1 MRPADLPRVLTP
13 AIAGRCG
20 VSRARVRTEIGRGR
34 WRQLARG
41 VVLTRPDEPRR
52 ADWAL
57 AGLAITGS
65 HGALSGWDA
74 VRLAG
79 IGSPTPP
86 GHDVLVLTTRGGS
99 RRVGQLWIRKVAA
112 SVPIRVT
119 AADDPLL
126 PLVRVVSLARAV
138 IDTALLHARPRPV
151 RALVTA
157 AVQREL
163 CSVEELTAQLR
174 CAPRRNSAALR
185 LALADAAAGARS
197 IAESE
202 AAELLR
208 IGGVPTFELNVPI
221 VYAGRVIAVADGLW
235 RALRAVVEIDSREYH
250 LSEAQWKATM
260 ARHNKLTNAGYAV
273 THYPPSA
280 IRDGG
285 LAWVAEVD
293 DWLRARALELGR
305 PSSRD
310 LGLSVG

>member
-13 AIAGRCG
+13 SIADRCG
-20 VSRARVRTEIGRGR
+20 VSRARVRTEIGRGC

-41 VVLTRPDEPRR
+41 VVLTRPDEPSR

-79 IGSPTPP
+79 IGSPAPP
-86 GHDVLVLTTRGGS
+86 RPEVLVLTTRGGS
-99 RRVGQLWIRKVAA
+99 RRAGHVWIRKVAA
-112 SVPIRVT
+112 PLPVRVT
-119 AADDPLL
+119 AADDPVL
-126 PLVRVVSLARAV
+126 PLARVVSLARAV
-138 IDTALLHARPRPV
+138 VDTALLHGRTRPV
-151 RALVTA
+151 RALVTT

-174 CAPRRNSAALR
+174 CAPRRHSAALR
-185 LALADAAAGARS
+185 RALADAAAGARS
-197 IAESE
+197 VAEAE

-221 VYAGRVIAVADGLW
+221 VHAGRVIAVADVLW
-235 RALRAVVEIDSREYH
+235 RKLRAVLEIDSREYH
-250 LSEAQWKATM
+250 LSEAQWKAMM
-260 ARHNKLTNAGYAV
+260 ARHNKLTNVGYAV
-273 THYPPSA
+273 THCPPSA

-293 DWLRARALELGR
+293 DWLRARAIGLGR
-305 PSSRD
+305 P
-310 LGLSVG
+310 